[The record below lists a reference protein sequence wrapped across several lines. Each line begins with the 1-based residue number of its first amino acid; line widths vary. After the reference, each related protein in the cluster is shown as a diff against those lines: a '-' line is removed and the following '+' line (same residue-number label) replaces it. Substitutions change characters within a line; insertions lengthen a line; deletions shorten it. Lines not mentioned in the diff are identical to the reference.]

1 MAQAIGQQRH
11 NRQVRLPAGLEGPAE
26 WQLRLPP
33 FAGHVNGWA
42 GSINELLA
50 GVSDGTL
57 LLACV
62 PLVSV
67 VDQYVS
73 YIKGLDLDE
82 AGELLDLAAS
92 LIQWK
97 SRLMLPCDPLLA
109 DAGGDPRQQIMRDLR
124 AGEQKRRNGKTAQGN
139 AAEQNQIVKNP
150 EELSLL
156 DLFVLLNEVE
166 QTLSADSSYQIAASP
181 VTVADQLQW
190 LSQWFTDHKVAAV
203 SSDLLFL
210 LHSSDG
216 AKICLFLALLEMV
229 KRGQLWFNQKAAFNA
244 IIIHPV
250 KE

>member
-1 MAQAIGQQRH
+1 M
-11 NRQVRLPAGLEGPAE
+11 
-26 WQLRLPP
+26 
-33 FAGHVNGWA
+33 
-42 GSINELLA
+42 
-50 GVSDGTL
+50 
-57 LLACV
+57 
-62 PLVSV
+62 SV

-109 DAGGDPRQQIMRDLR
+109 DAGEDPRQQIMRDLR

-190 LSQWFTDHKVAAV
+190 LSQWFADHKVAAV

-210 LHSSDG
+210 LHLADG

-229 KRGQLWFNQKAAFNA
+229 KRGQLWLDQRTAFNA
-244 IIIHPV
+244 IIVHPLQ
-250 KE
+250 E